1 MAIAATIRAAEIQ
14 ASATKI
20 AAVYGGL
27 ALGAGVFASWLT
39 SLHLQKVARLA
50 ETRRDVYLELVA
62 SYSNMINGFFILPS
76 DVGNRWHE
84 QEKLVLKFSHSMDK
98 AIFICDTSTK
108 EQLFEFILFFQEKYK
123 SIHDEIMPIMIEIG
137 KLNLLKENHI
147 KIMQGFDFSVSE
159 IEKMQIEGIDEIKI
173 GNTLN
178 FMKDKLAKG
187 EDIQKKLESQNES
200 IWEMIEPLTTNI
212 VSMMEEL
219 NTSAVPI
226 VRSLRKELG
235 AKTDIQLEDKIIQ
248 KYKDK

>member
-50 ETRRDVYLELVA
+50 ETRRDIYLELVA

-108 EQLFEFILFFQEKYK
+108 EQLFEFILFFQAKYK
-123 SIHDEIMPIMIEIG
+123 SIHDEIMPIMVEIG

-187 EDIQKKLESQNES
+187 EDIEKQLESQNES
-200 IWEMIEPLTTNI
+200 IWEMIDPLKTNI
-212 VSMMEEL
+212 VSMTEEL

-226 VRSLRKELG
+226 VRLLRKELG

-248 KYKDK
+248 KYK